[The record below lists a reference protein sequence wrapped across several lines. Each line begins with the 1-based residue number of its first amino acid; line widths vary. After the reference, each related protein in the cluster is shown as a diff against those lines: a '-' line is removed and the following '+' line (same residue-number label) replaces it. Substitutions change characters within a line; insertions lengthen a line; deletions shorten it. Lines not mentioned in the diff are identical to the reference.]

1 LECRVS
7 GGVQYQEDPCQSE
20 RNKGVHMSKFLVDKI
35 FVLFVLY
42 GMEGKYA
49 DQFIQQV
56 NTLGAPFKF
65 KYVKEA

>member
-1 LECRVS
+1 
-7 GGVQYQEDPCQSE
+7 
-20 RNKGVHMSKFLVDKI
+20 MSKFLVDKI
-35 FVLFVLY
+35 FVLFVLD